1 MTESV
6 AFVTGGSRGIGESI
20 VYALLSAGHDVAF
33 TYRNGA
39 EAAEAVVARAADLA
53 PERRCKAYR
62 LDVRSSDMVE
72 EVADRVLDD
81 FDTVNYVISNAGIAI
96 NGLAVSMSDE
106 DWSEVLGTNLT
117 GTFYV
122 CRQFLPT
129 LLGNGGGR
137 IVMIGSLSAGG
148 VTGQASYA
156 ASKAGMIGLSRT
168 LAKEYGRRGITSNV
182 VVPGFFDTDM
192 TRGEMSESNKTFWLQ
207 YCPLGRM
214 GDLPEVAK
222 VVAFLLTDAAA
233 YINGQAIEV
242 NGGLDWAP

>member
-1 MTESV
+1 MI
-6 AFVTGGSRGIGESI
+6 AFVTGGSRGIGEAI
-20 VYALLSAGHDVAF
+20 VYELLSAGHDVAF
-33 TYRNGA
+33 TYRSGA
-39 EAAEAVVARAADLA
+39 ARAEKVAARALDLF
-53 PERRCKAYR
+53 PEGRCKAYR
-62 LDVRSSDMVE
+62 LDVRSSLNVE

-81 FDTVNYVISNAGIAI
+81 FGTVHAVVSNAGIAI
-96 NGLAVSMSDE
+96 NALAASMSDE
-106 DWSEVLGTNLT
+106 DWKEVLDTNLT

-129 LLGNGGGR
+129 MLGNGFGR

-192 TRGEMSESNKTFWLQ
+192 TRDGMSESNKSFWLQ
-207 YCPLGRM
+207 YCPAGRM
-214 GDLPEVAK
+214 GDLSEVAK
-222 VVAFLLTDAAA
+222 VVSFLLSDGAA

>member
-1 MTESV
+1 MI
-6 AFVTGGSRGIGESI
+6 AFVTGGSRGIGEAI
-20 VYALLSAGHDVAF
+20 VYELLAAGHDVAF
-33 TYRNGA
+33 TYRSGA
-39 EAAEAVVARAADLA
+39 SRAEKVVSRARDLF
-53 PERRCKAYR
+53 PEGRCKAYR
-62 LDVRSSDMVE
+62 LDVRSSLSVE

-81 FDTVNYVISNAGIAI
+81 FGTVHAVVSNAGIAI
-96 NGLAVSMSDE
+96 NALAASMSDE
-106 DWSEVLGTNLT
+106 DWKEVLDTNLT

-129 LLGNGGGR
+129 MLGNGFGR

-192 TRGEMSESNKTFWLQ
+192 TRGEMSDSNKQFWLQ
-207 YCPLGRM
+207 YCPAGRM
-214 GDLPEVAK
+214 GELPEVAK
-222 VVAFLLTDAAA
+222 VVSFLVSEGAA
-233 YINGQAIEV
+233 YVNGQAIEV